1 MIGMASSSSD
11 CSSCY
16 GLLFLYIIHVPLHK
30 MQVRFLGVFLLGIDI
45 SCVKGQT
52 ASAKLFR
59 RCFCNKLVRRNEL
72 RAVVVRFYGIK
83 FTDDCCCVPQLL
95 YNQLHT

>member
-1 MIGMASSSSD
+1 
-11 CSSCY
+11 
-16 GLLFLYIIHVPLHK
+16 